1 MLSLFQSEGKDIGRD
16 VLFGLLNVFRADIT
30 RQEFH
35 LVEQQ
40 AARLCHLAR
49 TGLQHFMMPVWLS
62 WSLTFEMPAR

>member
-16 VLFGLLNVFRADIT
+16 VLFGLLNVLRADIT

-49 TGLQHFMMPVWLS
+49 TGL
-62 WSLTFEMPAR
+62 